1 MKQQAEA
8 ILPTKWGIFKMLAY
22 ANQSDE
28 QMPHLA
34 LIHEKFDPDSEV
46 LVRVHSE
53 CITGDTFGSVRCDC
67 GEQLDKAME
76 LAAQAGGVI
85 IYLRQEGRG
94 IGLIN
99 KLKAYQLQDKG
110 LNTIDANT
118 HLGFEADARQYDIAL
133 EILTDLGI
141 RKIHLLTNN
150 PLKIKA
156 FKKSNIEVLSR
167 IPLVMEPHTENQNYL
182 DTKKTLMGHFLK

>member
-8 ILPTKWGIFKMLAY
+8 VLPTKWGIFKMLAY

-34 LIHEKFDPDSEV
+34 LIHEKFDPGSEV